1 MNWEWLFIRG
11 TGVAAFALL
20 SVSTVW
26 GLLLST
32 KVLGRAV
39 RAKGLTYFH
48 ESLGVGALAL
58 TIAHLIGV
66 YRDNFIGFDWTEIL
80 LPGMA
85 EWRPF
90 AIAYGVMAFYGI
102 VAVTFSF
109 YLKGR
114 IGQRRWRTLH
124 LMSFG
129 VFVAALLHGT
139 LAGSDTTAT
148 PVAMLY
154 VGAAVSVA
162 VLLAIRIAGT
172 ANRTSTDPRAAGLRD
187 ERSEASLVAGE

>member
-48 ESLGVGALAL
+48 ESLGVGALIL
-58 TIAHLIGV
+58 TIVHLIAV
-66 YRDNFIGFDWTEIL
+66 YRDKFIGFSWGEIL
-80 LPGMA
+80 LPGMS
-85 EWRPF
+85 EWRPY
-90 AIAYGVMAFYGI
+90 AVAYGVMAFYGI
-102 VAVTFSF
+102 IAVTFSF
-109 YLKGR
+109 YLKSR

-124 LMSFG
+124 FMSLG

-139 LAGSDTTAT
+139 LAGSDTAAT
-148 PVAMLY
+148 PVLMLY
-154 VGAAVSVA
+154 VGTTVGVA
-162 VLLAIRIAGT
+162 VLLAIRIAGAKAQPPT
-172 ANRTSTDPRAAGLRD
+172 RPRSAARG
-187 ERSEASLVAGE
+187 EGTPNPVSVAGE